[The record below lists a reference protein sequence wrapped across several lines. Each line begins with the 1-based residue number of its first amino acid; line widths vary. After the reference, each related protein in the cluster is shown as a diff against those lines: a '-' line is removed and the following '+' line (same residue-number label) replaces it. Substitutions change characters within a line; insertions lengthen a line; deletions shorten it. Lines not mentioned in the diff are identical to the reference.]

1 MRNLLFL
8 GLFLIVSIILSSAIN
23 FNYNLY
29 LNVFAQ
35 ESEVS
40 IAPGAGD
47 PNNIETFVPPQIS
60 LSSRST
66 ISWTNGDS
74 ITHTV
79 TAARN
84 PEIANG
90 EAPFD
95 SGPIS
100 PDYTWDKT
108 FNSPGQF
115 DYHCLIHPFM
125 TGKVVIN

>member
-1 MRNLLFL
+1 MHNLLFL
-8 GLFLIVSIILSSAIN
+8 GLFLIVSIILSSAN
-23 FNYNLY
+23 NLY

-47 PNNIETFVPPQIS
+47 PNNIETFVPPHIS

-90 EAPFD
+90 ETPFD

-100 PDYTWDKT
+100 PGYTWDKT
-108 FNSPGQF
+108 FNSPAQF

>member
-1 MRNLLFL
+1 MHKFICF
-8 GLFLIVSIILSSAIN
+8 GLFLIISLILPSTINFIQYSSA
-23 FNYNLY
+23 
-29 LNVFAQ
+29 FAQ
-35 ESEVS
+35 ELVS
-40 IAPGAGD
+40 IAPGAAE
-47 PNNIETFVPPQIS
+47 PNNPETFVPPQIS
-60 LSSRST
+60 LSSGST

-79 TAARN
+79 TAARS

-100 PDYTWDKT
+100 PGYTWDKT
-108 FNSPGQF
+108 FNSPAQF

-125 TGKVVIN
+125 TGKVIIN

>member
-8 GLFLIVSIILSSAIN
+8 GSFLIVSIILSSSIN

-84 PEIANG
+84 SEIANG

-100 PDYTWDKT
+100 PGYTWDTT
-108 FNSPGQF
+108 FNSPAQF

>member
-8 GLFLIVSIILSSAIN
+8 GSFLIVSIILSSAIN

-84 PEIANG
+84 SAIANG

-100 PDYTWDKT
+100 PGYTWNKT
-108 FNSPGQF
+108 FNSPAQF

>member
-1 MRNLLFL
+1 MHRLLSL
-8 GLFLIVSIILSSAIN
+8 GLFLIVSVILSSTIN

-29 LNVFAQ
+29 LNIFAQ

-47 PNNIETFVPPQIS
+47 PNNIESFVPPHTS
-60 LSSRST
+60 LSSRRT
-66 ISWTNGDS
+66 ISWTNDDS

-79 TAARN
+79 TAEGN

-100 PDYTWDKT
+100 PGYTWDKT
-108 FNSPGQF
+108 FDSPAQF

>member
-1 MRNLLFL
+1 MYNLLFL
-8 GLFLIVSIILSSAIN
+8 GLFLIISIILSLAIN

-47 PNNIETFVPPQIS
+47 PNNLETFVPPQIS
-60 LSSRST
+60 LSSKST

-79 TAARN
+79 IAARN

-100 PDYTWDKT
+100 PGYTWDKT
-108 FNSPGQF
+108 FNSPAQF